1 MIKDTKKSTPKKKEL
16 TTRRGGNDGS
26 QQYMSPRAR
35 SIADRYEAG
44 EITSAEAVDL
54 LGGKGKSAEVKNQL
68 ARALGTQTGEIQI
81 ADIHQKGGVSESP
94 RTQTRKPGFSKG
106 GMVKKAKMANC
117 GASVAPS
124 KKR

>member
-1 MIKDTKKSTPKKKEL
+1 MIKNTKKTTTKKKER
-16 TTRRGGNDGS
+16 TTRRGGTDGS
-26 QQYMSPRAR
+26 QQYMSPRDKA
-35 SIADRYEAG
+35 IAARYEAG

-54 LGGKGKSAEVKNQL
+54 LGGKDKSPEVKNRL
-68 ARALGTQTGEIQI
+68 ARALGTQAGEIKI